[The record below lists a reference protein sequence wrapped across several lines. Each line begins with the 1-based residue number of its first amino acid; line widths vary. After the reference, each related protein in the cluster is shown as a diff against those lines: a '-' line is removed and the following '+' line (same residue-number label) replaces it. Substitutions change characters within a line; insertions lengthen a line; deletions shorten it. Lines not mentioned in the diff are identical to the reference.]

1 MKLSKAVK
9 KCKEQWDH
17 FFETVQK
24 PSSCIFCESSRLY
37 WNGKRERAASV
48 QIEDEVGYM
57 TDILCRR
64 IKCASPECKKSWT
77 IRPPGLMP
85 RRHYQLC
92 VVAHGTNK
100 FLFDPQAT
108 LSSVAESHC
117 CSRRTTKRWLNWI
130 AGLAEPSDLIRRLF
144 YVSKETALGIGFKP
158 SEVIKKAANT
168 AKKAFQRT
176 AKVFCLLEVL
186 GMAYEYD
193 PPGFSGMIEAVISNR
208 DRITTYR
215 CPAIPEL
222 AR

>member
-1 MKLSKAVK
+1 MKLSKAARK
-9 KCKEQWDH
+9 YKEQWDH

-24 PSSCIFCESSRLY
+24 PSSCIFCESFRLY
-37 WNGKRERAASV
+37 WNGKRERTASV
-48 QIEDEVGYM
+48 QIEDEVVYM

-64 IKCASPECKKSWT
+64 IKCANPECKKSWT
-77 IRPPGLMP
+77 IRPSGLIP

-92 VVAHGTNK
+92 VVAHGTNQ

-117 CSRRTTKRWLNWI
+117 CSRRTTRRWLNWI
-130 AGLAEPSDLIRRLF
+130 AEIAEPSDLIRRLF
-144 YVSKETALGIGFKP
+144 YVSKGTGFKP
-158 SEVIKKAANT
+158 SEVIRKVANT
-168 AKKAFQRT
+168 AKKTFQRT

-193 PPGFSGMIEAVISNR
+193 PPEFSGMIEAVISNR